1 MAEHSRRRVAAGPA
15 VLVAVAAIALTAC
28 GGGPGSPHVASLGTN
43 ATNHGGNT
51 TTTKPVGNPTQLLDE
66 WAACMR
72 SHGDP
77 NQVDPTV
84 DANKVI
90 QLALPAGYTDGLG
103 ALLNGG
109 GGRSCASSMTAAQT
123 ALRGGEPPET
133 PSLATAEKFAQ
144 CMRANG
150 VRDYSDPTGGQ
161 SVVHA
166 TAGSDLNP
174 ASPIFQAASTLCAN
188 KTGFQ
193 KFGTSTPSPGT
204 INVNPGPGGF
214 GGKPGGNGGSA
225 ANSGAGNANG

>member
-1 MAEHSRRRVAAGPA
+1 
-15 VLVAVAAIALTAC
+15 
-28 GGGPGSPHVASLGTN
+28 
-43 ATNHGGNT
+43 
-51 TTTKPVGNPTQLLDE
+51 
-66 WAACMR
+66 MR

-90 QLALPAGYTDGLG
+90 ELMLPAGYSDGLG

-109 GGRSCASSMTAAQT
+109 GGRSCASFMTAAQT
-123 ALRGGEPPET
+123 ALRGGEPPQT

-150 VRDYSDPTGGQ
+150 VPDYPDPTSGQ
-161 SVVHA
+161 SVAHA
-166 TAGSDLNP
+166 TAGGDLNP
-174 ASPIFQAASTLCAN
+174 ADPTFQAASTLCAN

-193 KFGTSTPSPGT
+193 KFGSSTPPAGT

-214 GGKPGGNGGSA
+214 GGKPGGNGGST